1 MCDWWLFIIV
11 FRSVLYIYGCSIF
24 AHPQLLL
31 LGREGHLV
39 NLSYVA
45 WNLILQQLTSLIS

>member
-24 AHPQLLL
+24 AHPQLLPP
-31 LGREGHLV
+31 GREGHLV
-39 NLSYVA
+39 NLSYVV
-45 WNLILQQLTSLIS
+45 WSLIL